1 MGGGKRI
8 HTSGMHATA
17 TYDITVSYPCGLKKT
32 YKELHRTQQRLLW
45 EKFHRK
51 NCCICQKYADEK
63 TVKAQMPR
71 IVNGTGNT
79 GLGAQKYADEMT
91 ARKIKQALSK
101 KKKKNKKKFNLIKK
115 NDYIKSI

>member
-32 YKELHRTQQRLLW
+32 YKEFHRTQQRLLW
-45 EKFHRK
+45 EKIHRK

-63 TVKAQMPR
+63 TVK
-71 IVNGTGNT
+71 
-79 GLGAQKYADEMT
+79 AQKYADEMT

-101 KKKKNKKKFNLIKK
+101 KKKKNKKKFNFLNKK